1 MAEGGIGA
9 KLENFRNKIPF
20 LRKRN
25 SPPPITTQHPQ
36 PEPEPEP
43 EQQAVTAEKITPP
56 TVVPE
61 IVQTP
66 SYRSQ
71 AIRDILGT
79 ISLQTKKGSTD
90 IEIREI
96 LRANPY
102 LGSVEPE
109 KMQEFL
115 NNHLPKNDEERSAIL
130 NNQGAIDFLTQ
141 AIPENPN
148 SASKKLHKK
157 WLYTNLIQPTSVNS
171 ANVPIVSVVKE
182 IEEQPQIESQTSEPK
197 TQRQVII
204 EKVNS
209 AHEVSDDQELLK
221 ALEEAGVK
229 IPIEDLV
236 ELVDYLRTEKPLE
249 IIRRFRPEM
258 VNNQEGSSFF
268 GYRKIKKGSQ
278 GTILYFIDKDNA
290 LHLRLAP
297 HSKIYAATR
306 KAQNR

>member
-25 SPPPITTQHPQ
+25 SPSPVTQPPQSE

-43 EQQAVTAEKITPP
+43 QAVTTVKIASPAVFRET
-56 TVVPE
+56 
-61 IVQTP
+61 VQTP
-66 SYRSQ
+66 SYRQ
-71 AIRDILGT
+71 QTIRDILGT
-79 ISLQTKKGSTD
+79 ISLQTNNGKTE

-96 LRANPY
+96 LRSNPY
-102 LGSVEPE
+102 LENIEPE
-109 KMQEFL
+109 KMLEFL
-115 NNHLPKNDEERSAIL
+115 QNHLPKNEDERAALL
-130 NNQGAIDFLTQ
+130 NNQGAIDFLTR
-141 AIPENPN
+141 AIPENP
-148 SASKKLHKK
+148 SSHSKKLHKK
-157 WLYTNLIQPTSVNS
+157 WLYTNLIQPTSVNAS
-171 ANVPIVSVVKE
+171 NLPIVSIVKE
-182 IEEQPQIESQTSEPK
+182 IEAQPQIESQTSEPK
-197 TQRQVII
+197 TQKQVII

-221 ALEEAGVK
+221 ALEEAGVE

>member
-1 MAEGGIGA
+1 MSEGGLGS
-9 KLENFRNKIPF
+9 KLENIRNKIPF
-20 LRKRN
+20 MRKRN
-25 SPPPITTQHPQ
+25 SPSPVTQPPQ
-36 PEPEPEP
+36 PEPEPE
-43 EQQAVTAEKITPP
+43 QQTASTEK
-56 TVVPE
+56 TVFPA
-61 IVQTP
+61 IVRETAQTP
-66 SYRSQ
+66 DFRSQ

-79 ISLQTKKGSTD
+79 ISLQTKKGLTE

-102 LGSVEPE
+102 LDSVEPE
-109 KMQEFL
+109 QMQEFL
-115 NNHLPKNDEERSAIL
+115 KNHLPKNEEERSALL

-148 SASKKLHKK
+148 IVSKKLHKQ
-157 WLYTNLIQPTSVNS
+157 WLYKNLIQPTSVNA

-182 IEEQPQIESQTSEPK
+182 IEEQPQFESQTSEPK

-209 AHEVSDDQELLK
+209 AQEISDDQELMK
-221 ALEEAGVK
+221 ALEESGVE

-236 ELVDYLRTEKPLE
+236 ELIDYLRSEKPLE
-249 IIRRFRPEM
+249 IVRRFRPEM
-258 VNNQEGSSFF
+258 VNNQEGTSFF

-306 KAQNR
+306 KARSR